1 MAVCGTVY
9 KMVTRAHTGGTGVGA
24 AGVRSAEHGHRR
36 GRAPHRR
43 APRNFPPVPPQ
54 LLHDAEER
62 QKQQESSTAARRG
75 KAITQDVI
83 YNAPDAW
90 LGGPPPKRVLAWVL
104 ELSRT
109 LLSHGQSLPSARCRG
124 TRGFRISVSS
134 CNALIPTS
142 GVRWPQGRMDVPL
155 RLFPGH
161 RRKPEAVGV
170 ACVRSRAWVAS
181 EVKWVRSHVHLWAW
195 QRWRHLKL
203 VVV

>member
-1 MAVCGTVY
+1 M
-9 KMVTRAHTGGTGVGA
+9 GGTGVGA
-24 AGVRSAEHGHRR
+24 AGVRSAEHGHRL

-43 APRNFPPVPPQ
+43 APRNFPPVPLSFYTTQKKDKNSKSPPR
-54 LLHDAEER
+54 LPEEAMQSHR
-62 QKQQESSTAARRG
+62 MRFTTRLTHGLA
-75 KAITQDVI
+75 V
-83 YNAPDAW
+83 
-90 LGGPPPKRVLAWVL
+90 PPKRVLAWVL
-104 ELSRT
+104 ELSGT

-124 TRGFRISVSS
+124 TRGFRMSVSS

-142 GVRWPQGRMDVPL
+142 GVRWPQERMDVPL

-170 ACVRSRAWVAS
+170 ACVRSRAWAAS